1 MKRRS
6 SDSKD
11 KEGDKGKRR
20 STETRHMVGGEAGE
34 AVEVL
39 YAIRDARNTHGGAR
53 VGTWKELS
61 DNLAKIPDRF
71 KKQFTFSEK
80 DQKTMEQKAE
90 QERGQK
96 SYIGTDAH
104 NEAAKWALGEN
115 RATDC
120 TGT

>member
-11 KEGDKGKRR
+11 KEEDKGKRR

-39 YAIRDARNTHGGAR
+39 YAIRDAKNTHGGAR

-61 DNLAKIPDRF
+61 GNLAKIPDRF
-71 KKQFTFSEK
+71 KKNNSHS
-80 DQKTMEQKAE
+80 
-90 QERGQK
+90 RRR
-96 SYIGTDAH
+96 I
-104 NEAAKWALGEN
+104 
-115 RATDC
+115 RR
-120 TGT
+120 